1 MLLKIGELAKRTG
14 LTVRTLHH
22 YDTIGLLTPSARSDA
37 GYRLYDRA
45 DIARLH
51 RVQALRRLDLSLA
64 EIGVLLAGGGAD
76 LQSVIEQQ
84 IAALERQ
91 VVQAAAL
98 RDRLKDLVA
107 SVAGAAEP
115 NLDGW
120 LTTLEMMTM
129 YRKYF
134 TDEEVANLQWR
145 RGSNRLMLNA
155 EWLAMVTAARGL
167 MDSKTPPQS
176 EQAATLAKRWMQLA
190 QQTMGDDPRFFLK
203 LEAMHRNES
212 SVQALTGIDGTLID
226 YISQAAFEL
235 RLSMY
240 ARYFNAAELSR
251 ARDAHRKNTHHWRQ
265 LIAEM
270 RQQMEHGA
278 APEHPSVQ
286 ALVRRW
292 SALLQDSW
300 GDDPVVRQRVR
311 AVHQAEPEL
320 LMGSGI
326 DQAMIAFVQQGFAR
340 FELHQSE

>member
-22 YDTIGLLTPSARSDA
+22 YDTIGLLTPSARSEA

-64 EIGVLLAGGGAD
+64 EIGVLLAGAGAD

-84 IAALERQ
+84 IVALERQ

-129 YRKYF
+129 YSKYF
-134 TDEEVANLQWR
+134 TDEEVENLRRR
-145 RGSNRLMLNA
+145 RGSSKLTLSA
-155 EWLAMVTAARGL
+155 EWLEMVAAVRGL
-167 MDSKTPPQS
+167 IDKKTPAQS
-176 EQAATLAKRWMQLA
+176 AQAATLAKRWMQLA

-203 LEAMHRNES
+203 LDAMHRNES
-212 SVQALTGIDGTLID
+212 SMQALTGIDGTLID
-226 YISQAAFEL
+226 YISQAAFESL
-235 RLSMY
+235 Y
-240 ARYFNAAELSR
+240 ARYFTAAELVR
-251 ARDAHRKNTHHWRQ
+251 ARDAHHINMQHWRQ

-278 APEHPSVQ
+278 APELPEVQ

-292 SALLQDSW
+292 NALLRDTW
-300 GDDPVVRQRVR
+300 GDDPAVRQRMR
-311 AVHQAEPEL
+311 AAHQAEPEL
-320 LMGSGI
+320 LAGSGI
-326 DQAMIAFVQQGFAR
+326 DQPMIAFVQQGFSH
-340 FELHQSE
+340 FEFHQA

>member
-64 EIGVLLAGGGAD
+64 EIGVLLAGAGAD

-84 IAALERQ
+84 IVALERQ

-129 YRKYF
+129 YSKYF
-134 TDEEVANLQWR
+134 TDEEVENLRRR
-145 RGSNRLMLNA
+145 RGSSKLTLSA
-155 EWLAMVTAARGL
+155 EWLEMVAAVRGL
-167 MDSKTPPQS
+167 IDKETPPQS
-176 EQAATLAKRWMQLA
+176 AQAATLAKRWMRLA

-212 SVQALTGIDGTLID
+212 SVQVLTGIDGTLID
-226 YISQAAFEL
+226 YISQAAFEV
-235 RLSMY
+235 RLSLY
-240 ARYFNAAELSR
+240 ARYFNAGELVRTRIS
-251 ARDAHRKNTHHWRQ
+251 HRKNMQHWRQ
-265 LIAEM
+265 LIAET
-270 RQQMEHGA
+270 RQQMAHGA
-278 APEHPSVQ
+278 APEQPEVQ
-286 ALVRRW
+286 ALIQRW
-292 SALLQDSW
+292 NVLHVDAW
-300 GDDPVVRQRVR
+300 GDDPIVRQRVR
-311 AVHQAEPEL
+311 AAHQAEPEL

-326 DQAMIAFVQQGFAR
+326 DPAMIAFVQQGFSH
-340 FELHQSE
+340 FDSHQSE